1 MPLLIGGA
9 IAVILGI
16 IGVIEWMNDLFIL
29 VKGSIPI
36 LLLIGGVLALYVGYD
51 DFQEKLKEEKQKQE
65 DKLEQA
71 REEIEEIR
79 ARAELYREELDRLRE
94 SNKSSDNVNSP

>member
-9 IAVILGI
+9 VALILGI
-16 IGVIEWMNDLFIL
+16 IGLIEWRSELFIL
-29 VKGSIPI
+29 IKGSVPV
-36 LLLIGGVLALYVGYD
+36 LLLLGGVLALYVGYD

-79 ARAELYREELDRLRE
+79 AKAELYREELDRLKE
-94 SNKSSDNVNSP
+94 SKKSQDNVNSP